1 MPADKYTQLWEETW
15 NRVRS
20 YNNIDAE
27 QVNAF
32 FSRLQPQAFSE
43 GFLMLTADTDFIKKW
58 VETNY
63 SHLIKQALE
72 EQYGVPFTVAIEVHE
87 SAPYAPVVNNTP
99 INTPVQ
105 STQNTP
111 LNTPPVHKKNNEGV
125 VAPSP
130 TEEIPSHVANTDNAL
145 ISEYSFDNF
154 VVGESNRYA
163 YSMALSVAEKP
174 GNPQLNPLFI
184 YGKSGLGKT
193 HLLRAIQNYVALNYP
208 TMKTVYVDSTEL
220 VNDYTNAAIRGGG
233 KEYNIFMQRYMDAD
247 IVLIDDVQGL
257 QGKTETI
264 NAVFSI
270 FKHLTDRG
278 KQIILSADRAPK
290 NIDLEERVKTRFN
303 QGTPCDIQPPEME
316 TKLGIIKKYIEDYQ
330 DKSQTSFEITPEIQE
345 YVAQISGSNIR
356 ELKSAINRIILYG
369 HSMGKTTISIE
380 EVSQL
385 LKDHF
390 SGGPSR
396 RIQVSDIQNAV
407 EEFFHISHADL
418 IGSKRSA
425 NISHARQVAVYLC
438 RTMIDIPFTSIGKEF
453 GNRDHTTIMY
463 GVTQIEEKCKESQE
477 LNEEIEIIKKMIME

>member
-1 MPADKYTQLWEETW
+1 MPADKYTQLWEEIW

-72 EQYGVPFTVAIEVHE
+72 EQYNVPFTVAIEVHE
-87 SAPYAPVVNNTP
+87 SAPYAPIVNNAE
-99 INTPVQ
+99 INVPVQ
-105 STQNTP
+105 SNQNTP
-111 LNTPPVHKKNNEGV
+111 LNTTQIGNINHEGTL
-125 VAPSP
+125 PSTP
-130 TEEIPSHVANTDNAL
+130 AEEISHHISTAENAL
-145 ISEYSFDNF
+145 ISEYSFNNF

-163 YSMALSVAEKP
+163 YSMALSVAENP
-174 GNPQLNPLFI
+174 GLTHLNPLFI

-247 IVLIDDVQGL
+247 IVFIDDVQNL
-257 QGKTETI
+257 QGKDETL
-264 NAVFSI
+264 NVVFQI

-278 KQIILSADRAPK
+278 KQVVLSADRSPK
-290 NIDLEERVKTRFN
+290 NLSIDPRLQSRFN
-303 QGTPCDIQPPEME
+303 QGTPCDIQAPEME
-316 TKLGIIKKYIEDYQ
+316 TKLGIIKQYIEDYKT
-330 DKSQTSFEITPEIQE
+330 KSQFTFELNPEIQE
-345 YVAQISGSNIR
+345 NVAQISGSNIR
-356 ELKSAINRIILYG
+356 ELKSAINRIILYS
-369 HSMGKTTISIE
+369 HSMGKSTISNE

-396 RIQVSDIQNAV
+396 RIQVSDIQKAV

>member
-87 SAPYAPVVNNTP
+87 SAPYVPVVNNTP

-111 LNTPPVHKKNNEGV
+111 LNTPPVHEINHEGV
-125 VAPSP
+125 VAHNS
-130 TEEIPSHVANTDNAL
+130 TEEIPTHVTNTDNAL

-163 YSMALSVAEKP
+163 YSMALSVAENP
-174 GNPQLNPLFI
+174 GLTQLNPLFI

-193 HLLRAIQNYVALNYP
+193 HLLRAIQNYVSSNYSE
-208 TMKTVYVDSTEL
+208 MKTVYVDSTEL

-233 KEYNIFMQRYMDAD
+233 EEYNTFMQRYMDAD
-247 IVLIDDVQGL
+247 MVFIDDVQNL
-257 QGKTETI
+257 QGKNETL
-264 NAVFSI
+264 NVVFQI
-270 FKHLTDRG
+270 FKHFTDRG
-278 KQIILSADRAPK
+278 KQVVLSADRSPK
-290 NIDLEERVKTRFN
+290 NLSIDPRLQSRFN
-303 QGTPCDIQPPEME
+303 QGTPCDIQAPEME
-316 TKLGIIKKYIEDYQ
+316 TKLGIIKQYIKDYKT
-330 DKSQTSFEITPEIQE
+330 KSQFTFELSPEIQE

-356 ELKSAINRIILYG
+356 ELKSAINRIILYS

>member
-1 MPADKYTQLWEETW
+1 MPADKYTQLWEEIW

-87 SAPYAPVVNNTP
+87 SAPYVPVVNTSIN
-99 INTPVQ
+99 NTPVQ
-105 STQNTP
+105 STQNIP
-111 LNTPPVHKKNNEGV
+111 SNTPQAHEISHEGMT
-125 VAPSP
+125 APSS
-130 TEEIPSHVANTDNAL
+130 TEEIPSYVTNMDNAL

-163 YSMALSVAEKP
+163 YSVALSVAENP
-174 GNPQLNPLFI
+174 GTTQLNPLFI

-193 HLLRAIQNYVALNYP
+193 HLLRAIQNYVALNYSE
-208 TMKTVYVDSTEL
+208 MKSVYVDSTEL

-233 KEYNIFMQRYMDAD
+233 EEYNIFLQRYMDAD

-257 QGKTETI
+257 QGKNETL
-264 NAVFSI
+264 NVVFQI

-278 KQIILSADRAPK
+278 KQVVLSADRSPK
-290 NIDLEERVKTRFN
+290 NLSFDPRLQSRFN
-303 QGTPCDIQPPEME
+303 QGTLCDIQAPEME
-316 TKLGIIKKYIEDYQ
+316 TKLGIIKQYIEDYKT
-330 DKSQTSFEITPEIQE
+330 KSQFSFELNPEIQE

-369 HSMGKTTISIE
+369 HSMGKTSIGIT

-438 RTMIDIPFTSIGKEF
+438 RTMIDIPYTSIGKEF

-463 GVTQIEEKCKESQE
+463 GFTQIEEKCKESRE